1 MPEEKQLSTISNN
14 AVAVPTRERLQHSPV
29 AQRLYDQAGGDG
41 IPMGA
46 VAVVAATDRSITT
59 ARDSVRG
66 GQVSVKR
73 FAKDFDE
80 RTLAALILTHL
91 TIVEDMVNV
100 ARPMKP
106 EAMAMIAKEFARMLV
121 EDDMTWNLADIQIV
135 ADRLANGEV
144 GQVYGGL
151 NRQIVMKAFT
161 DYMREKCDAFVE
173 LRQEQAREH
182 NRGFGETRTS
192 SPEAI
197 RAGERVK
204 HIAAREAL
212 QNGTLKNDMKGERL
226 NDVAALAAYNEGNF
240 KKDIKQ

>member
-1 MPEEKQLSTISNN
+1 MPEEKQLSNTSNH
-14 AVAVPTRERLQHSPV
+14 AVSVPTRERLQHSPV
-29 AQRLYDQAGGDG
+29 AQRLYDQTHGDDG
-41 IPMGA
+41 LPLGA

-59 ARDSVRG
+59 ATDSVRST

-73 FAKDFDE
+73 FSKDFDE

-106 EAMAMIAKEFARMLV
+106 EAMAMISKEVARMLV

-135 ADRLANGEV
+135 ANRLANGEV

-173 LRQEQAREH
+173 LREEQAREH
-182 NRGFGETRTS
+182 SFGDFGAERG
-192 SPEAI
+192 
-197 RAGERVK
+197 
-204 HIAAREAL
+204 
-212 QNGTLKNDMKGERL
+212 GTAQLKDRMKNL
-226 NDVAALAAYNEGNF
+226 AALAAYNDGAF

>member
-1 MPEEKQLSTISNN
+1 MQDGKQLSTISNN

-29 AQRLYDQAGGDG
+29 AQRLYDQTGGDDG

-80 RTLAALILTHL
+80 RTLAALILMHL
-91 TIVEDMVNV
+91 TIVEEVVNV

-106 EAMAMIAKEFARMLV
+106 EAMAILAKNVARMLV

-135 ADRLANGEV
+135 ADRLANGDA

-151 NRQIVMKAFT
+151 TGPMVMKAFT
-161 DYMREKCDAFVE
+161 EYMGEKCDAFVE
-173 LRQEQAREH
+173 LREEQASKYKPD
-182 NRGFGETRTS
+182 FGMGRTS
-192 SPEAI
+192 NSEAI
-197 RAGERVK
+197 QASERVK
-204 HIAAREAL
+204 HMAAREAY
-212 QNGTLKNDMKGERL
+212 QNGTLK
-226 NDVAALAAYNEGNF
+226 
-240 KKDIKQ
+240 KDIKEQTP

>member
-1 MPEEKQLSTISNN
+1 MEDGKQLSTTSKPNCGTQLATVIRNC
-14 AVAVPTRERLQHSPV
+14 PV
-29 AQRLYDQAGGDG
+29 AQRMMEQLGADGPSAGLA
-41 IPMGA
+41 A
-46 VAVVAATDRSITT
+46 VAVVAAADRSITT
-59 ARDSVRG
+59 ATESVRCT

-106 EAMAMIAKEFARMLV
+106 EAMAMLSKEVARMLV
-121 EDDMTWNLADIQIV
+121 EDDMEWNLADIQIV
-135 ADRLANGEV
+135 ADRLANGDA

-151 NRQIVMKAFT
+151 NKAMVTKAFLA
-161 DYMREKCDAFVE
+161 YMGEKCDAFVA
-173 LRQEQAREH
+173 LREEQAREH

-204 HIAAREAL
+204 HVAAREAYI
-212 QNGTLKNDMKGERL
+212 KGEL
-226 NDVAALAAYNEGNF
+226 
-240 KKDIKQ
+240 

>member
-1 MPEEKQLSTISNN
+1 MGLRDNVPTCYRDNNGMAVSLPKQLKDC
-14 AVAVPTRERLQHSPV
+14 PV
-29 AQRLYDQAGGDG
+29 AQRMMERCNGTYRTDGTDG
-41 IPMGA
+41 ITLAA
-46 VAVVAATDRSITT
+46 VAVVAAADRSITT
-59 ARDSVRG
+59 ATESVRST

-100 ARPMKP
+100 ARPLKP
-106 EAMAMIAKEFARMLV
+106 EAMAMLSKEVARMLV
-121 EDDMTWNLADIQIV
+121 EDDMQWNLADIQIV
-135 ADRLANGEV
+135 ADRLANGDA

-151 NRQIVMKAFT
+151 NKAMVMKAFLS
-161 DYMREKCDAFVE
+161 YMGEKCDAFVA
-173 LRQEQAREH
+173 LREEQAREH

-204 HIAAREAL
+204 HMAAREAL
-212 QNGTLKNDMKGERL
+212 QNGTLKKDMKGERL
-226 NDVAALAAYNEGNF
+226 ND
-240 KKDIKQ
+240 I

>member
-1 MPEEKQLSTISNN
+1 MPEGKQLSTTSNR
-14 AVAVPTRERLQHSPV
+14 AVATTRENLRHCPV
-29 AQRLYDQAGGDG
+29 ALRLYDNTDG
-41 IPMGA
+41 IPLGA

-59 ARDSVRG
+59 ATDSVRST
-66 GQVSVKR
+66 GQLSVKR

-106 EAMAMIAKEFARMLV
+106 EAMAMISKEVARMLV

-173 LRQEQAREH
+173 LREEQAKEH
-182 NRGFGETRTS
+182 SFGDFGAERGGT
-192 SPEAI
+192 AQLK
-197 RAGERVK
+197 ERM
-204 HIAAREAL
+204 
-212 QNGTLKNDMKGERL
+212 KNL
-226 NDVAALAAYNEGNF
+226 AALAAYNEENF

>member
-1 MPEEKQLSTISNN
+1 MPEENKLSTASNPPGPLSKGER
-14 AVAVPTRERLQHSPV
+14 AVAVPTMELLQKCPV
-29 AQRLYDQAGGDG
+29 AQRLYDRTGDG
-41 IPMGA
+41 LPLAA
-46 VAVVAATDRSITT
+46 VAVVAAADRSITT
-59 ARDSVRG
+59 ATESVRST

-100 ARPMKP
+100 ARPLKP

-161 DYMREKCDAFVE
+161 DYMREKCDAFVA
-173 LRQEQAREH
+173 LREEQAREH
-182 NRGFGETRTS
+182 SFGDFGAERGGTAQLR
-192 SPEAI
+192 
-197 RAGERVK
+197 ERM
-204 HIAAREAL
+204 
-212 QNGTLKNDMKGERL
+212 KN
-226 NDVAALAAYNEGNF
+226 VAALAAYNEGNF

>member
-1 MPEEKQLSTISNN
+1 MPEEKQLSTTSKGRGTTGLRD
-14 AVAVPTRERLQHSPV
+14 TRSETQGSACLQHSPV
-29 AQRLYDQAGGDG
+29 AQRLYDRTGDG
-41 IPMGA
+41 LSLAA
-46 VAVVAATDRSITT
+46 VAVVAAADRSITT
-59 ARDSVRG
+59 ATASVRST

-106 EAMAMIAKEFARMLV
+106 EAMAMISKEFARMLL

-173 LRQEQAREH
+173 LREEQAKEH
-182 NRGFGETRTS
+182 SFGDFGAERGGT
-192 SPEAI
+192 AQLK
-197 RAGERVK
+197 ERM
-204 HIAAREAL
+204 
-212 QNGTLKNDMKGERL
+212 KNL
-226 NDVAALAAYNEGNF
+226 AALAAYNEGMLGDGTNRTD
-240 KKDIKQ
+240 KT

>member
-1 MPEEKQLSTISNN
+1 MQEEKQLLTTSNPPGPLSKGER

-29 AQRLYDQAGGDG
+29 AQRLYDQTHGNDG

-80 RTLAALILTHL
+80 RTLAALILMHL
-91 TIVEDMVNV
+91 TIVEEVVNV

-106 EAMAMIAKEFARMLV
+106 EAMAILAKNVARMLV

-135 ADRLANGEV
+135 MDRLANGDA

-151 NRQIVMKAFT
+151 TGPMVMKAFT
-161 DYMREKCDAFVE
+161 EYMGEKMDAFTE
-173 LRQEQAREH
+173 LRIAEAGDYNEQWD
-182 NRGFGETRTS
+182 RGINTGRTS
-192 SPEAI
+192 NSEAI
-197 RAGERVK
+197 RASERVK
-204 HIAAREAL
+204 HMAAREAY
-212 QNGTLKNDMKGERL
+212 QNGTLKND
-226 NDVAALAAYNEGNF
+226 
-240 KKDIKQ
+240 IKQ

>member
-1 MPEEKQLSTISNN
+1 MPEEKQLSTASNH
-14 AVAVPTRERLQHSPV
+14 AVSLPTRERLQHSPV
-29 AQRLYDQAGGDG
+29 AQRLYDQTHGDDG
-41 IPMGA
+41 LPLGA

-59 ARDSVRG
+59 ATDSVRST

-106 EAMAMIAKEFARMLV
+106 EAMAMISKEVARMLV

-161 DYMREKCDAFVE
+161 DYMREKCDAFVA
-173 LRQEQAREH
+173 LREEQAREH
-182 NRGFGETRTS
+182 SFGDFGAERGGT
-192 SPEAI
+192 AHLK
-197 RAGERVK
+197 ERM
-204 HIAAREAL
+204 
-212 QNGTLKNDMKGERL
+212 KNL
-226 NDVAALAAYNEGNF
+226 AALAAYNEGSF
-240 KKDIKQ
+240 KKDTKQ

>member
-1 MPEEKQLSTISNN
+1 M
-14 AVAVPTRERLQHSPV
+14 
-29 AQRLYDQAGGDG
+29 
-41 IPMGA
+41 
-46 VAVVAATDRSITT
+46 VAATDRSITT
-59 ARDSVRG
+59 ATESVRSHE
-66 GQVSVKR
+66 VSVKR
-73 FAKDFDE
+73 FSKDFDE

-106 EAMAMIAKEFARMLV
+106 EAMAMISKEVARMLV

-161 DYMREKCDAFVE
+161 EYMGEKCDAFVA
-173 LRQEQAREH
+173 LREEQAREH
-182 NRGFGETRTS
+182 SFGDFGAERG
-192 SPEAI
+192 
-197 RAGERVK
+197 
-204 HIAAREAL
+204 
-212 QNGTLKNDMKGERL
+212 GTAQLKEKMKNL
-226 NDVAALAAYNEGNF
+226 AALAAYNDGTF

>member
-41 IPMGA
+41 IPLGA

-80 RTLAALILTHL
+80 RTLAALILMHL
-91 TIVEDMVNV
+91 TIVEEVVNV

-106 EAMAMIAKEFARMLV
+106 EAMAILAKNVARMLV

-135 ADRLANGEV
+135 ADRLANGDA

-151 NRQIVMKAFT
+151 TGPMVMKAFT
-161 DYMREKCDAFVE
+161 EYMGEKCDAFVE
-173 LRQEQAREH
+173 LREEQASKYKPD
-182 NRGFGETRTS
+182 FGMGRTS
-192 SPEAI
+192 NSEAI
-197 RAGERVK
+197 QASERVK
-204 HIAAREAL
+204 HMAAREAY
-212 QNGTLKNDMKGERL
+212 QNGTLK
-226 NDVAALAAYNEGNF
+226 
-240 KKDIKQ
+240 KDIKEQTP

>member
-1 MPEEKQLSTISNN
+1 MPEEKQLSTASNN
-14 AVAVPTRERLQHSPV
+14 AVAVPTKERLQKCPV
-29 AQRLYDQAGGDG
+29 AQRLYDRTCDG
-41 IPMGA
+41 FPMAA
-46 VAVVAATDRSITT
+46 VAVVAAADRSITT
-59 ARDSVRG
+59 ATESVRST

-106 EAMAMIAKEFARMLV
+106 EAMAMISKEVAQMLA

-151 NRQIVMKAFT
+151 NKQIVMKAFM
-161 DYMREKCDAFVE
+161 DYMGEKCDAFVE
-173 LRQEQAREH
+173 LREEQAREH
-182 NRGFGETRTS
+182 SFGDFGAERG
-192 SPEAI
+192 
-197 RAGERVK
+197 
-204 HIAAREAL
+204 
-212 QNGTLKNDMKGERL
+212 GTVQLKDRMKNL
-226 NDVAALAAYNEGNF
+226 AALAAYNDGAF
-240 KKDIKQ
+240 KKDIKQDENEKP

>member
-29 AQRLYDQAGGDG
+29 AQRLYDQTGGDDG

-80 RTLAALILTHL
+80 RTLAALILMHL
-91 TIVEDMVNV
+91 TIVEEVVNV

-106 EAMAMIAKEFARMLV
+106 EAMAILAKNVARMLV

-135 ADRLANGEV
+135 ADRLANGDA

-151 NRQIVMKAFT
+151 TGPMVMKAFT
-161 DYMREKCDAFVE
+161 EYMGEKCDAFVE
-173 LRQEQAREH
+173 LREEQASKYKPDFG
-182 NRGFGETRTS
+182 RGRTS
-192 SPEAI
+192 NSEAI
-197 RAGERVK
+197 QASERVK
-204 HIAAREAL
+204 HMAAREAY
-212 QNGTLKNDMKGERL
+212 QNGTLK
-226 NDVAALAAYNEGNF
+226 
-240 KKDIKQ
+240 KDIKTTDQ